1 MSDPLTVA
9 VERDNLSKLQVL
21 EIRYLGFQGF
31 EGVKYTDCSGQ
42 CPTHPLSW
50 SLLQKYHQASLTVLF
65 SAGVKWIDCFRWHTT
80 NRLRFFCAG
89 KGQGGMAYLPRKTES
104 GWVQLFGRWIYNY
117 CVFYFLRNFPFQGG
131 ARWLQHS
138 YFGPGSSTWLQVDS
152 WSRNRTNDHQFI
164 FATFQNQEKRSCE
177 FAVTAGV
184 VSKWTLDHCWGSGN
198 YLLSIKK
205 HVLV

>member
-1 MSDPLTVA
+1 MFMAFVLCGQGYKIVDTYMPFLFCNANEQASKLRKFKTRRTHLPNTRATSIAKDYAAKWMFCIWKSNVSGRGLLTLDNLKMSDPLTVA

-104 GWVQLFGRWIYNY
+104 GWVQLFGRWI
-117 CVFYFLRNFPFQGG
+117 
-131 ARWLQHS
+131 
-138 YFGPGSSTWLQVDS
+138 
-152 WSRNRTNDHQFI
+152 
-164 FATFQNQEKRSCE
+164 
-177 FAVTAGV
+177 
-184 VSKWTLDHCWGSGN
+184 
-198 YLLSIKK
+198 
-205 HVLV
+205 